1 MEFCSCS
8 DWKFL
13 KNNNHE
19 VFKQDPTYG
28 WVLQW
33 VELTEEEGYTQV
45 HRFGVEI
52 NYCPMCGK
60 RLNKD

>member
-1 MEFCSCS
+1 MDFCSCD

-13 KNNNHE
+13 KKNNHK
-19 VFKQDPTYG
+19 VFRQDPAYG

-33 VELTEEEGYTQV
+33 IELTEEEGYTQV
-45 HRFGVEI
+45 HRLGVEI

-60 RLNKD
+60 KLNK